1 MRRNGADGGLTALHL
16 AATHL
21 NTSNKIAKV
30 LLEHGADI
38 NARTD
43 K

>member
-1 MRRNGADGGLTALHL
+1 MRRKGPGGGWTALHG
-16 AATHL
+16 AE
-21 NTSNKIAKV
+21 SNKIAKM

-38 NARTD
+38 NARND